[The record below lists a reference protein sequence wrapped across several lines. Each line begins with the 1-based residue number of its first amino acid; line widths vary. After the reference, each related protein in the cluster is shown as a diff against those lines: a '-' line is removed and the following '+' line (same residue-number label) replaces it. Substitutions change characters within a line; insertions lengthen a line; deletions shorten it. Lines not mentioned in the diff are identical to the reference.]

1 KYRSIVANQFE
12 FDVARFSENFHNL
25 LTLVD
30 VINALTDKT
39 RQSTFPDKFILQ
51 SSVLLGENNEFT
63 QDDTEQSNTSF
74 NTIADWQLIHFM
86 NNHPLIDISF
96 VQFINDL
103 PAESV
108 SNRIYY
114 KAYSSLSDIP
124 AISIRIRTK
133 VLYLFNL
140 LLENLVPMID
150 SSLLPRQ
157 SALIDKI
164 LAGRIYMLY
173 PMKFRLFNEILANT
187 EIMSSVDVPTIN
199 FDSLQANST
208 SPHGQ
213 YTMIHQANK
222 QLHSLAHELS
232 RSKYDRLW
240 LAQYF
245 GMYSIDQDIPYR
257 DSISCIC
264 DDICSTR
271 LPLFILCPNGRT
283 NSGRNRDRW
292 IPNVFSPN
300 KLIPDQIKKIY
311 RFIDQCKTLYINC
324 FNIFNFYLILN

>member
-1 KYRSIVANQFE
+1 MDLVFLVFERQKYRSIVANQFE

-39 RQSTFPDKFILQ
+39 KQSTFSDKFILQ
-51 SSVLLGENNEFT
+51 SSVLLGINNQFN

-86 NNHPLIDISF
+86 NNHPLIDISL

-108 SNRIYY
+108 SNPIYY

-124 AISIRIRTK
+124 AISIRIRAK
-133 VLYLFNL
+133 VLYPFNL
-140 LLENLVPMID
+140 LLENLVSMID
-150 SSLLPRQ
+150 CSLLPRQ
-157 SALIDKI
+157 SVLIDKI

-173 PMKFRLFNEILANT
+173 PMKFRLFNETSANT

-199 FDSLQANST
+199 FDPVQANST

-213 YTMIHQANK
+213 YTMFHQAYK
-222 QLHSLAHELS
+222 QLHSLVHELS

-240 LAQYF
+240 LAQYL
-245 GMYSIDQDIPYR
+245 GMYSIDQDGPYR

-271 LPLFILCPNGRT
+271 LPLFILCPNRRT
-283 NSGRNRDRW
+283 KSGRNRY
-292 IPNVFSPN
+292 SS
-300 KLIPDQIKKIY
+300 L
-311 RFIDQCKTLYINC
+311 
-324 FNIFNFYLILN
+324 